1 MATSIADIVVP
12 ELFTPYA
19 QQLTVSKS
27 SLIRSGALTRD
38 KTLDALL
45 AGGGLVFTEPTSD
58 TAYDKYPGENVSSDD
73 NDPYS
78 VPDPYQSHPEK
89 ATADPVEL
97 IKVRL
102 SRNNSWGFM
111 DLASDLSGANPMQ
124 AVGERVS
131 DYWSRRLQDAVV
143 ATVKGVFAQNAKAP
157 ATPSVGYFQD
167 DLTHDVSG
175 VSYADGVTNFGSG
188 AFVDALST
196 IGDQM
201 ESLKAVMVHS
211 TVYARMLKKN
221 VVTFVRVGT
230 GNRKVTIPTILG
242 REVIVDDSVPVTGGV
257 FECWLFGAGGVS
269 LGVGAPKLP
278 TEINRK
284 PATGN
289 GAGQDVLHN
298 RVEWIIHPEGHAYVG
313 SAPKGGP
320 SNDATAN
327 NLAHADSWKRAITDR
342 KRIKLARLI
351 TREF

>member
-1 MATSIADIVVP
+1 MATRISDVVTP

-19 QQLTVSKS
+19 QQLTLTKS

-38 KTLDALL
+38 KNLDALL
-45 AGGGLVFTEPTSD
+45 AGGGLVFTEPTNDTPPYTSD
-58 TAYDKYPGENVSSDD
+58 NVGSDE
-73 NDPYS
+73 NDPLS
-78 VPDPYQSHPEK
+78 NPDPYQSYPVN
-89 ATADPVEL
+89 AVSDPVEL

-111 DLASDLSGANPMQ
+111 DLANDLAGAYPMQ
-124 AVGERVS
+124 AVANRVS
-131 DYWSRRLQDAVV
+131 DYWSTRLQDAVV
-143 ATVKGVFAQNAKAP
+143 ATLKGVFAQNTLPTDA
-157 ATPSVGYFQD
+157 VHFQND
-167 DLTHDVSG
+167 MTIDVSG
-175 VSYADGVTNFGSG
+175 VSYADGVTNFGAG
-188 AFVDALST
+188 AFVDTLTT

-211 TVYARMLKKN
+211 TVFARMLKKN

-230 GNRKVTIPTILG
+230 GNRKVMIPTILG
-242 REVIVDDSVPVTGGV
+242 REVIVDDSVPNTGGV
-257 FECWLFGAGGVS
+257 FECWLFGAGGVT

-278 TEINRK
+278 TEIDRK

-289 GAGQDVLHN
+289 GAGQDVLHS

-313 SAPKGGP
+313 IAPKGGP
-320 SNDATAN
+320 TNEDTAN
-327 NLAHADSWKRAITDR
+327 NLANAASWKRAVSDR